1 MNLADK
7 IMCLRKQHS
16 WSQEELANK
25 LSVSRQSV
33 SKWEGNQATPEMDK
47 IVMLSDIFNVSTDFL
62 LKDDLSNEQENINV
76 TTKQLETINMRSSEV
91 DRYFKDYKEFAHKI
105 SIGVMLCILGVAGL
119 IFSSAVSEMQS
130 VTESS
135 SNTIMGFG
143 LICLLGLVAI
153 AVYIFIKSTQLIDQY
168 EGLDKQIVSL
178 DQATKVRVKRQMI
191 TYRKDFKGSLA
202 ASVVII
208 ILAVVPLI
216 LSGIMELD
224 SAVIISFASLML
236 VIIAFSVRKI
246 VNGSIISD
254 SYNAIIDNKS
264 KRKNKVEDKIES
276 VYWPIV
282 VAIYLGWSFLT
293 YDWHITWII
302 WPIAGVLSEIIP
314 VVAQSLHKRG

>member
-1 MNLADK
+1 
-7 IMCLRKQHS
+7 MCLRKQHS

-47 IVMLSDIFNVSTDFL
+47 IVMLSDIFNVTTDFL
-62 LKDDLSNEQENINV
+62 LKDDLTNEQENINV
-76 TTKQLETINMRSSEV
+76 TTSQLENINMRASEV
-91 DRYFKDYKEFAHKI
+91 DRYFKDYKEYAHKI
-105 SIGVMLCILGVAGL
+105 SIGVMLCILGAAGL
-119 IFSSAVSEMQS
+119 IFSSAVTEMQS
-130 VTESS
+130 VTELSTNS
-135 SNTIMGFG
+135 IMGFG
-143 LICLLGLVAI
+143 LICLFGLVAI
-153 AVYIFIKSTQLIDQY
+153 AVYIFINSSQLIDQY

-191 TYRKDFKGSLA
+191 AYRKDFKGSLA

-208 ILAVVPLI
+208 ILAVVPLV

-224 SAVIISFASLML
+224 GAVIISFASLML
-236 VIIAFSVRKI
+236 VIIALSVRNI

-254 SYNAIIDNKS
+254 SYNVIIDNKS
-264 KRKNKVEDKIES
+264 KSKKKVEDKIES
-276 VYWPIV
+276 IYWTII

-314 VVAQSLHKRG
+314 EVAQSLHKRG